1 MEVRTIP
8 AIEEMTPAQRIE
20 LMEELWRVMSKSPSE
35 SEPPAWHNTV
45 LEERRQAVMN
55 GEVEYLDF
63 DDVKSRLEGL
73 IK

>member
-8 AIEEMTPAQRIE
+8 AIEEMTPAQRVE

-63 DDVKSRLEGL
+63 DDVKIQLEGL

>member
-8 AIEEMTPAQRIE
+8 AIEEMTPAQRVE

-63 DDVKSRLEGL
+63 DDVKIRLEGL

>member
-1 MEVRTIP
+1 MEVRTFP
-8 AIEEMTPAQRIE
+8 AIEEMTPAQRVE

-35 SEPPAWHNTV
+35 SEPPAWHHTV
-45 LEERRQAVMN
+45 LEERRQAVLN
-55 GEVEYLDF
+55 GEVKYLDF

>member
-8 AIEEMTPAQRIE
+8 AIEEMTPTQRVE

>member
-8 AIEEMTPAQRIE
+8 AIEEMTPAQRVE

>member
-8 AIEEMTPAQRIE
+8 AIEEMTPAQRVE

-45 LEERRQAVMN
+45 LEERRQAVKN

-73 IK
+73 IR

>member
-8 AIEEMTPAQRIE
+8 AIEEMTPAQRVE

-45 LEERRQAVMN
+45 LEERRQAVKN

>member
-1 MEVRTIP
+1 MEVETIP
-8 AIEEMTPAQRIE
+8 AIEEMTPAQRVE